1 MWKEVIICLTLCML
15 CFVIGFGSGF
25 SLGVEQTVKEVTIMA
40 QRFVTFEINETLIEE
55 ITSEEFNLSEET
67 VAVLMKEFGT
77 TTVKSNVKKYRD
89 KFLVELTIGPFL
101 LNHYYPASLSNEEL
115 KIEIEK
121 DKNVWLNDLARE
133 FSREEV
139 VFEEVTI

>member
-55 ITSEEFNLSEET
+55 ALN
-67 VAVLMKEFGT
+67 
-77 TTVKSNVKKYRD
+77 KY
-89 KFLVELTIGPFL
+89 KYKISGQYPL
-101 LNHYYPASLSNEEL
+101 LDE
-115 KIEIEK
+115 
-121 DKNVWLNDLARE
+121 DAR
-133 FSREEV
+133 SDWD
-139 VFEEVTI
+139 